1 MQYPRAGS
9 LSLFKSKSVALLDEV
24 RLLIESSPNAFFILI
39 STLVGFVALWHVTR
53 SGICIITDSSYYLM
67 VSESLVKYHAFATFT
82 PDGHIKP
89 LTVWPPLYPSLL
101 SLFRLISISPAA
113 AARWINAI
121 LFGLNASLA
130 GLLVKRV
137 SRGGLIVAAACAL
150 LFLSSTSMLSLHWV
164 ALSEPLFIFFLL
176 ACLYSLCGYLEN
188 KRLGWLL
195 AAACAASM
203 AWLTRYSGIS
213 FVAAGTL
220 AVLLLSDLKR
230 ARRIVHA
237 ALFSL
242 TASIPNLLWMV
253 RNQIVAGTA
262 SGKHFGWHPATLS
275 LFQDYLITIARFI
288 LPEGMIPATV
298 TALALLGLLLLLALS
313 WRRGHLKL
321 SLNRA
326 QKLLLLFAAAYSA
339 LLYISI
345 SFLDANLVIDTWRLS
360 LPICLIGFI
369 LALSF
374 VQRLFASGGGNAL
387 NRRSR
392 QAATAC
398 AILFLC
404 AFTFRGA
411 QWISTSDSGE
421 SKNVESSNFTSRY
434 WTESSLIQALKE
446 LPPDTPIYT
455 NGPDA
460 LYVLTGRPAYPLPQK
475 FNVETL
481 QASASYE
488 ESLQAI
494 GDKLK
499 DGGVVVFLYTHRFAN
514 LPTQQELL
522 EKLAL
527 EEVFKDTTGKIFAKG
542 R

>member
-1 MQYPRAGS
+1 M
-9 LSLFKSKSVALLDEV
+9 LV
-24 RLLIESSPNAFFILI
+24 
-39 STLVGFVALWHVTR
+39 STLAGFIALWHVTR

-67 VSESLVKYHAFATFT
+67 ASESLVNYHAFGTFT
-82 PDGHIKP
+82 PDGHVKL

-101 SLFRLISISPAA
+101 SLFHWINVSPAT
-113 AARWINAI
+113 AARWLNAI

-130 GLLVKRV
+130 GVLVKKV
-137 SRGGLIVAAACAL
+137 SRGGLIVAAASAL
-150 LFLSSTSMLSLHWV
+150 LFISSTSMLSLHWV
-164 ALSEPLFIFFLL
+164 ALSEPLFIFFLFT
-176 ACLYSLCGYLEN
+176 CLYSLCGYLES
-188 KRLGWLL
+188 KRLGWLM

-203 AWLTRYSGIS
+203 AWLTRYSGVS

-220 AVLLLSDLKR
+220 AVLCLSDLKR
-230 ARRIVHA
+230 ARRTLHA
-237 ALFSL
+237 ALFSII
-242 TASIPNLLWMV
+242 AAAPNLLWMI

-262 SGKHFGWHPATLS
+262 SGKHFGWHPASLS

-298 TALALLGLLLLLALS
+298 SALALLGLLLLLALA
-313 WRRGHLKL
+313 WKRGRLKF

-326 QKLLLLFAAAYSA
+326 QKLLLLFIASYSA
-339 LLYISI
+339 LLFISI

-360 LPICLIGFI
+360 LPICLIGLVLI
-369 LALSF
+369 VSF
-374 VQRLFASGGGNAL
+374 VRPLFTSDGENAL
-387 NRRSR
+387 DKRSR
-392 QAATAC
+392 LIAATC

-404 AFTFRGA
+404 AFAFRGA
-411 QWISTSDSGE
+411 QWISTNDSGE

-434 WTESSLIQALKE
+434 WTESSLIQALKA

-475 FNVETL
+475 FNAETL
-481 QASASYE
+481 QPSASYE
-488 ESLQAI
+488 ESLHTI

-527 EEVFKDTTGKIFAKG
+527 KEVFKDPTGKIFKKSD
-542 R
+542 